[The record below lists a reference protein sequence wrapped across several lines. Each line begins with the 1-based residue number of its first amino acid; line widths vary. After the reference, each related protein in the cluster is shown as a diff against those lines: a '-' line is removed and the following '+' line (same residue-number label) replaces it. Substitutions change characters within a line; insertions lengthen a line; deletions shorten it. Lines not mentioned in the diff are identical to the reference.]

1 MANKQ
6 QNNSAQSSEVL
17 WQNFCAGD
25 MPSFRVLYNNYY
37 QPLYNYGLKYLAKNE
52 VEDCIQDLFLYI
64 LQHRETIA
72 KVHNVNGYL
81 FRSYRNQLSK
91 KANAKRI
98 IFEKLEN
105 NMAKEIE
112 NSPQEDFITELL
124 QSLISKLSPREQEI
138 VQLRYF
144 KSLKNKEIAI
154 SLNIDYQTV
163 RNTLSNAIQKMRV
176 QHLQI
181 EI

>member
-1 MANKQ
+1 MAYSKQ
-6 QNNSAQSSEVL
+6 NISKQSPEVL

-25 MPSFRVLYNNYY
+25 MSSFRLLYNNYY

-64 LQHRETIA
+64 LQHRKTIA
-72 KVHNVNGYL
+72 KVRNVNGYL

-105 NMAKEIE
+105 NMAKETE
-112 NSPQEDFITELL
+112 NLHQEGFVTEFL
-124 QSLISKLSPREQEI
+124 QSLIAKLSPREQEI

-144 KSLKNKEIAI
+144 KSLKNKEIAA